1 MKLNMDNILYNNLEE
16 LVKDDKLLND
26 PFLHRRIQQLN
37 INNDEAMFF
46 QCSND
51 QVDQIIE
58 TIPDFVRDGIDDD
71 ELFHA
76 VKVLMFQYSDLYAR
90 LNDVWHEL
98 INNVNLIDQINDK
111 MDDDEEVRPGF
122 EFIDDLHSRIVKRL
136 ADDLDKRWNMNDM
149 LKRRLKDQF
158 NVFLSQFVTKR
169 TYQIKQILKY
179 SKLYID
185 TSEEQP
191 DQKNQREA
199 YSVDYLIDQY
209 QQDLVKDWNKS
220 ESQLDYGDFDRE
232 AESLRIASK
241 WTKIIKDGFNIKN
254 RPSKEYV
261 AVLHYR
267 LYKRT
272 LLYLSMLS

>member
-1 MKLNMDNILYNNLEE
+1 MDNVLYNNLEDQ
-16 LVKDDKLLND
+16 VKDDKYDKLFSD
-26 PFLHRRIQQLN
+26 VFLHRRIQQLN
-37 INNDEAMFF
+37 INSDEVMFF
-46 QCSND
+46 QCSDD
-51 QVDQIIE
+51 QVEQMIE

-76 VKVLMFQYSDLYAR
+76 VKVLMFQYADLYAR
-90 LNDVWHEL
+90 INTIWNEL

-122 EFIDDLHSRIVKRL
+122 EFIDDLHSRIVNRL
-136 ADDLDKRWNMNDM
+136 ADDLDDKWHMNAM

-158 NVFLSQFVTKR
+158 DVFLSQFVTNR
-169 TYQIKQILKY
+169 TYNIKQILKY
-179 SKLYID
+179 SRLYID
-185 TSEEQP
+185 TSEEQTG
-191 DQKNQREA
+191 QKKQQEA
-199 YSVDYLIDQY
+199 YSVDYLIDKY
-209 QQDLVKDWNKS
+209 QQELGKDWNKS
-220 ESQLDYGDFDRE
+220 ERQLDYHDFDRE
-232 AESLRIASK
+232 AESLQIANK
-241 WTKIIKDGFNIKN
+241 WTKVIKDGFNIKN

>member
-1 MKLNMDNILYNNLEE
+1 MDNILYNNLEE
-16 LVKDDKLLND
+16 LVKDDKYDKLLND

-51 QVDQIIE
+51 QVDQMIE

-76 VKVLMFQYSDLYAR
+76 VKVLMFQYADLYAR
-90 LNDVWHEL
+90 ITTIWRQL

-122 EFIDDLHSRIVKRL
+122 ELIDDLHSRIVNRL
-136 ADDLDKRWNMNDM
+136 ADDLDDKWHMNAM
-149 LKRRLKDQF
+149 LKRRLKGQF
-158 NVFLSQFVTKR
+158 DVFLSQFVTNR
-169 TYQIKQILKY
+169 TYKIKQIMKY
-179 SKLYID
+179 SRLYID
-185 TSEEQP
+185 TSEEQTG
-191 DQKNQREA
+191 QKKQQEA

-209 QQDLVKDWNKS
+209 QQRLGKDWNKS
-220 ESQLDYGDFDRE
+220 ERQLDYGDFDRE
-232 AESLRIASK
+232 AESLRIANK

>member
-1 MKLNMDNILYNNLEE
+1 MDNVLYNNLEE
-16 LVKDDKLLND
+16 LVKDDKYDKLFGD
-26 PFLHRRIQQLN
+26 VFLHRRIQQLN
-37 INNDEAMFF
+37 INSDEVLFF
-46 QCSND
+46 QCSDD
-51 QVDQIIE
+51 QVNQIIE
-58 TIPDFVRDGIDDD
+58 TIPDFVREGIDDD

-76 VKVLMFQYSDLYAR
+76 VKVLMFQYADLYAR
-90 LNDVWHEL
+90 INTIWNEL

-122 EFIDDLHSRIVKRL
+122 EFIDDLHSRIVNRL
-136 ADDLDKRWNMNDM
+136 ADDLDDRWNMNDM
-149 LKRRLKDQF
+149 FKRRLKDQF

-179 SKLYID
+179 SQLYID

-209 QQDLVKDWNKS
+209 QQDLGKDWNKS
-220 ESQLDYGDFDRE
+220 ERQLDYHDFDRE
-232 AESLRIASK
+232 AEALQIANK
-241 WTKIIKDGFNIKN
+241 WTKVIKDGFNVKN
-254 RPSKEYV
+254 RPSKEYL

>member
-1 MKLNMDNILYNNLEE
+1 MDDVLYNNLEE
-16 LVKDDKLLND
+16 LVKDDKYDKLFSD
-26 PFLHRRIQQLN
+26 VFLHRRIQQLN
-37 INNDEAMFF
+37 INSDEVMFF
-46 QCSND
+46 QCSD
-51 QVDQIIE
+51 YQVEQMIE

-76 VKVLMFQYSDLYAR
+76 VKVLMFQYADLYAR
-90 LNDVWHEL
+90 INTIYNEL

-111 MDDDEEVRPGF
+111 MNDDEEVRPGF
-122 EFIDDLHSRIVKRL
+122 EFVDDVHSRIVNRL
-136 ADDLDKRWNMNDM
+136 SDDLDDRWNMNGM
-149 LKRRLKDQF
+149 FKRRLQDQF

-179 SKLYID
+179 SQLYID
-185 TSEEQP
+185 TSEEQTG
-191 DQKNQREA
+191 QKKQNEA

-209 QQDLVKDWNKS
+209 QQDLGKDWNKS
-220 ESQLDYGDFDRE
+220 ERQLDYGDFDRE
-232 AESLRIASK
+232 AESLQIANK

>member
-1 MKLNMDNILYNNLEE
+1 MDNVLYNNLEE
-16 LVKDDKLLND
+16 LVKDDKYDKLFCD
-26 PFLHRRIQQLN
+26 VFLHRRIQQLN
-37 INNDEAMFF
+37 INSDEVMFF
-46 QCSND
+46 QCSD
-51 QVDQIIE
+51 YQVNQIIE
-58 TIPDFVRDGIDDD
+58 TIPDFVREGIDDD

-76 VKVLMFQYSDLYAR
+76 VKVLMFQYSDLCAR
-90 LNDVWHEL
+90 INTIWNEL

-122 EFIDDLHSRIVKRL
+122 GFIDDLHSRIVNRL
-136 ADDLDKRWNMNDM
+136 ADDLDDRWNMNDM
-149 LKRRLKDQF
+149 FKRRLKDQF

-179 SKLYID
+179 SQLYID

-191 DQKNQREA
+191 DQKNQKES
-199 YSVDYLIDQY
+199 YSVDYLIDKY
-209 QQDLVKDWNKS
+209 QQELGKDWNKS
-220 ESQLDYGDFDRE
+220 EYQLDYHDFDRE
-232 AESLRIASK
+232 AEALQIANK
-241 WTKIIKDGFNIKN
+241 WTKVIKDGFNVKN
-254 RPSKEYV
+254 RPSKEYL

>member
-1 MKLNMDNILYNNLEE
+1 MDNILYNNLDK
-16 LVKDDKLLND
+16 LVKDDKYDKLLND

-37 INNDEAMFF
+37 INDDEAMFF
-46 QCSND
+46 QCSDD
-51 QVDQIIE
+51 QVDHMIE

-76 VKVLMFQYSDLYAR
+76 VKVLMFQYSDLCAR
-90 LNDVWHEL
+90 INTIWNEL
-98 INNVNLIDQINDK
+98 INNVNLIDRINDR

-122 EFIDDLHSRIVKRL
+122 EFVDDLHSRIVNRL
-136 ADDLDKRWNMNDM
+136 ADDLDDRWNMNDM
-149 LKRRLKDQF
+149 FKRRLKDQF
-158 NVFLSQFVTKR
+158 DVFLSQFVTKR

-191 DQKNQREA
+191 YQKKQREA

-209 QQDLVKDWNKS
+209 QQDLGKYWNKS
-220 ESQLDYGDFDRE
+220 ECQLDYGDFDRE
-232 AESLRIASK
+232 AESLQIANK
-241 WTKIIKDGFNIKN
+241 WTKLIKDCFNPKN
-254 RPSKEYV
+254 RPSHEYV

>member
-1 MKLNMDNILYNNLEE
+1 MDNVLYNNLEE
-16 LVKDDKLLND
+16 LVKDDKYDKLLND

-46 QCSND
+46 QCSDN
-51 QVDQIIE
+51 QVEQMIE
-58 TIPDFVRDGIDDD
+58 TIPDFARDGIDDD

-76 VKVLMFQYSDLYAR
+76 VKVLMFQYADLYAR
-90 LNDVWHEL
+90 INTIWNEL

-122 EFIDDLHSRIVKRL
+122 EFVDDLHSRIVSRL
-136 ADDLDKRWNMNDM
+136 ADDLDDKWHMNAM

-158 NVFLSQFVTKR
+158 DVFLSQFVTNR
-169 TYQIKQILKY
+169 TYDIKQILKY
-179 SKLYID
+179 SRLYID

-191 DQKNQREA
+191 DQNNQRET

-209 QQDLVKDWNKS
+209 QQDLGKDWNKS
-220 ESQLDYGDFDRE
+220 ELQLDYGDFDRE
-232 AESLRIASK
+232 AEALQIANK
-241 WTKIIKDGFNIKN
+241 WTKIIKDGFNVKN
-254 RPSKEYV
+254 RPSKEYL

>member
-1 MKLNMDNILYNNLEE
+1 MDNILYNNLDE
-16 LVKDDKLLND
+16 LVKDDKYDKLFCD
-26 PFLHRRIQQLN
+26 VFLHRRIQQLN
-37 INNDEAMFF
+37 INSDEVMFF
-46 QCSND
+46 QCSNY
-51 QVDQIIE
+51 QVDHMIE

-90 LNDVWHEL
+90 INTIWNEL

-111 MDDDEEVRPGF
+111 MNDDDEVRPGF
-122 EFIDDLHSRIVKRL
+122 EFIDDLHSRIVNRL
-136 ADDLDKRWNMNDM
+136 ADDLDDRWNMNDM
-149 LKRRLKDQF
+149 FKRRLKDQF

-179 SKLYID
+179 SQLYID

-191 DQKNQREA
+191 DQKKQKET

-209 QQDLVKDWNKS
+209 QQDLGKDWNKS
-220 ESQLDYGDFDRE
+220 ERQLDYHDFDRE
-232 AESLRIASK
+232 AESLQIANK
-241 WTKIIKDGFNIKN
+241 WTKIIKDGFNVKN
-254 RPSKEYV
+254 RPSKEYL

>member
-1 MKLNMDNILYNNLEE
+1 MDNVLYNNLEE
-16 LVKDDKLLND
+16 LVKDDKYDKLFCD
-26 PFLHRRIQQLN
+26 VFLHRRIQQLN
-37 INNDEAMFF
+37 INSDEAMFF
-46 QCSND
+46 QCSDD
-51 QVDQIIE
+51 QVEQMIE
-58 TIPDFVRDGIDDD
+58 TIPDFVREGIDDD

-76 VKVLMFQYSDLYAR
+76 VKVLMFQYADLYAR
-90 LNDVWHEL
+90 INTIWNEL

-122 EFIDDLHSRIVKRL
+122 EFVDDLHSRIVNRL
-136 ADDLDKRWNMNDM
+136 ADDLDDKWHMNAM

-158 NVFLSQFVTKR
+158 DVFLSQFVTNR
-169 TYQIKQILKY
+169 TYKIKQILKY
-179 SKLYID
+179 SRLYID

-191 DQKNQREA
+191 DKKNQRES

-209 QQDLVKDWNKS
+209 QQKLGKDWNKS
-220 ESQLDYGDFDRE
+220 ERQLDYGDFDRE
-232 AESLRIASK
+232 AESLRIANK
-241 WTKIIKDGFNIKN
+241 WTKIIKDGFNVKN
-254 RPSKEYV
+254 RPSKEYL

>member
-1 MKLNMDNILYNNLEE
+1 MDNVLYNNFEE
-16 LVKDDKLLND
+16 LVKDNKYDKLFGD
-26 PFLHRRIQQLN
+26 VFLHRRIQQLN
-37 INNDEAMFF
+37 INSDEAMFF
-46 QCSND
+46 QCSDD
-51 QVDQIIE
+51 QVNQIIE
-58 TIPDFVRDGIDDD
+58 TIPDFVREGIDDD

-76 VKVLMFQYSDLYAR
+76 VKVLMFQYADLYAR
-90 LNDVWHEL
+90 LNDVWREL

-122 EFIDDLHSRIVKRL
+122 EFIDDLHSRIVNRL
-136 ADDLDKRWNMNDM
+136 ADDLDDKWHMNAM

-158 NVFLSQFVTKR
+158 DVFLSQFVTNR
-169 TYQIKQILKY
+169 TYVIKQILKY
-179 SKLYID
+179 SQLYID

-191 DQKNQREA
+191 DQKNQREG

-209 QQDLVKDWNKS
+209 QQDLGKDWNKS
-220 ESQLDYGDFDRE
+220 ELQLDYGDFDRE
-232 AESLRIASK
+232 AESLQIANK
-241 WTKIIKDGFNIKN
+241 WTKIIKDGFNVKN
-254 RPSKEYV
+254 RPSKEYL

>member
-1 MKLNMDNILYNNLEE
+1 MDNILYNNLDE
-16 LVKDDKLLND
+16 LVKDDKYHKLLND

-37 INNDEAMFF
+37 INDDEAMFF
-46 QCSND
+46 QCSDD
-51 QVDQIIE
+51 QVEQMIE

-76 VKVLMFQYSDLYAR
+76 VKVLMFQYADLYAR
-90 LNDVWHEL
+90 INTIWCQL

-111 MDDDEEVRPGF
+111 IYDDEEVRPGF
-122 EFIDDLHSRIVKRL
+122 EFVDDLHSRIVNRL
-136 ADDLDKRWNMNDM
+136 ADDLNDLWNMNGM
-149 LKRRLKDQF
+149 FKRRLQDQF

-179 SKLYID
+179 SQVYVD

-209 QQDLVKDWNKS
+209 QQDLGKDWNKS
-220 ESQLDYGDFDRE
+220 ERQLDYHDFDRE
-232 AESLRIASK
+232 AESLQIANK
-241 WTKIIKDGFNIKN
+241 WTKLIKDCFNPKN
-254 RPSKEYV
+254 RPSHEYV

>member
-1 MKLNMDNILYNNLEE
+1 MDNVLYNNLEDQ
-16 LVKDDKLLND
+16 VKDDKYDKLFSD
-26 PFLHRRIQQLN
+26 VFLHRRIQQLN
-37 INNDEAMFF
+37 INSDEVMFF
-46 QCSND
+46 QCSDD
-51 QVDQIIE
+51 QVEQMIE

-76 VKVLMFQYSDLYAR
+76 VKVLMFQYADLYAR
-90 LNDVWHEL
+90 INTIWNEL

-122 EFIDDLHSRIVKRL
+122 EFIDDLHSRIVNRL
-136 ADDLDKRWNMNDM
+136 ADDLDDKWHMNAM

-158 NVFLSQFVTKR
+158 NVFLSQFVTNR
-169 TYQIKQILKY
+169 TYNIKQILKY
-179 SKLYID
+179 SRLYID
-185 TSEEQP
+185 TSEEQTG
-191 DQKNQREA
+191 QKKQQEA
-199 YSVDYLIDQY
+199 YSVDYLIDKY
-209 QQDLVKDWNKS
+209 QQELGKDWNKS
-220 ESQLDYGDFDRE
+220 ERQLDYHDFDRE
-232 AESLRIASK
+232 AESLQIANK
-241 WTKIIKDGFNIKN
+241 WTKVIKDGFNIKN

>member
-1 MKLNMDNILYNNLEE
+1 MDNVLYNNLEE
-16 LVKDDKLLND
+16 LVKDDKYDKLLND
-26 PFLHRRIQQLN
+26 PFINRRIQQLN
-37 INNDEAMFF
+37 INSDEVMFF

-51 QVDQIIE
+51 QVDHMIE
-58 TIPDFVRDGIDDD
+58 TIPDFVRDCIDDD

-76 VKVLMFQYSDLYAR
+76 VKVLMFQYADLYAR
-90 LNDVWHEL
+90 INTIWNEL

-122 EFIDDLHSRIVKRL
+122 EFVDDLHSRIVNRL
-136 ADDLDKRWNMNDM
+136 ADDLDDKWHMNAM

-158 NVFLSQFVTKR
+158 DVFLSQFVTNR
-169 TYQIKQILKY
+169 TYKIKQILKY
-179 SKLYID
+179 SRLYID
-185 TSEEQP
+185 TSEEQTG
-191 DQKNQREA
+191 QKKQQEA

-209 QQDLVKDWNKS
+209 QQDLGKDWNKS
-220 ESQLDYGDFDRE
+220 ERQLDYGDFDRE
-232 AESLRIASK
+232 AESLQIANK

-254 RPSKEYV
+254 RPSKEYL